1 MGSCFSSNSINSL
14 CYYNFKRNTV
24 IKSVALK
31 LPHGSKGIE
40 YCEQTGGFIHCD
52 INTWLSQLYL
62 NSEWTNWQIYND
74 ETEHIIDDASKI
86 HHKKG
91 HCKGIVA
98 WNNKRISWLC
108 HSLPNFP
115 KFFDGKI
122 ISDIETGELIYGQSF
137 QYIELDY
144 SEEMIINIIKQLDI
158 MEANIFISNSA
169 SGGRDSQIL
178 EQIKITNL
186 KQNWWQ
192 GGCTPLKLSTT
203 ITHIAKPPHCH
214 IDIYSDYL
222 VEKYN
227 HLWKVETWIRGHH
240 ILEEPLSE
248 ISLDSSPKIIDI
260 TTLQFEDITW
270 TEKQDHSKWA
280 TTSPSGS
287 YYWIGD
293 LNRMT
298 SQYKRGGG
306 GFICIDQ
313 NIASAF
319 NKLIKQ

>member
-14 CYYNFKRNTV
+14 CCFNFKQNTV

-74 ETEHIIDDASKI
+74 ETGHIIDEPENI

-108 HSLPNFP
+108 HSVPNFP

-144 SEEMIINIIKQLDI
+144 SEEMIINIIKQLHI
-158 MEANIFISNSA
+158 MEANIFISNSVN
-169 SGGRDSQIL
+169 DCQIL

-186 KQNWWQ
+186 KQNWWK
-192 GGCTPLKLSTT
+192 GGCIPLKLSNT
-203 ITHIAKPPHCH
+203 ITHIAKPPYCH

-222 VEKYN
+222 VKEYN
-227 HLWKVETWIRGHH
+227 HIWKVETWIRGHH
-240 ILEEPLSE
+240 ILEESLTE
-248 ISLDSSPKIIDI
+248 ISLGLSNDKIIDI
-260 TTLQFEDITW
+260 TTLQFEDIKW

-280 TTSPSGS
+280 TTAPGS
-287 YYWIGD
+287 HYWIGD

-306 GFICIDQ
+306 GFICMDQ

-319 NKLIKQ
+319 NKLIK

>member
-1 MGSCFSSNSINSL
+1 MGCCTSSCFNYFNKSS
-14 CYYNFKRNTV
+14 T
-24 IKSVALK
+24 IKLVALK

-40 YCEQTGGFIHCD
+40 YCEQSGGFIHCD

-74 ETEHIIDDASKI
+74 ETGHIINEPADI

-144 SEEMIINIIKQLDI
+144 SEEMITNIIKQLHI
-158 MEANIFISNSA
+158 MEANIFINNSA
-169 SGGRDSQIL
+169 CGRDNFQIL

-248 ISLDSSPKIIDI
+248 VSLDSSLKIIDI

-280 TTSPSGS
+280 TTAPGS
-287 YYWIGD
+287 HYWIGD

-306 GFICIDQ
+306 GFICMDQ

-319 NKLIKQ
+319 NKLIK

>member
-1 MGSCFSSNSINSL
+1 MGCCTSSCFNYFNKSSI
-14 CYYNFKRNTV
+14 
-24 IKSVALK
+24 IKYVALK

-74 ETEHIIDDASKI
+74 ETGHIIDEPENI

-122 ISDIETGELIYGQSF
+122 ISDIESGELIYGQSF
-137 QYIELDY
+137 QYIEIDY
-144 SEEMIINIIKQLDI
+144 SEEMIINIIKQLHI
-158 MEANIFISNSA
+158 MEANIFISNSGNSA
-169 SGGRDSQIL
+169 SGGRDNFINDCQIL

-192 GGCTPLKLSTT
+192 GGCIPLKLSNT
-203 ITHIAKPPHCH
+203 ITHIAKPPYCH

-222 VEKYN
+222 VKEYN

-260 TTLQFEDITW
+260 TSLQFEDIKW

-280 TTSPSGS
+280 TTSPESH
-287 YYWIGD
+287 YWIGD

-306 GFICIDQ
+306 GFICMDQ

-319 NKLIKQ
+319 NKLIK

>member
-14 CYYNFKRNTV
+14 CCFNFKRNTI
-24 IKSVALK
+24 IKLVALK

-40 YCEQTGGFIHCD
+40 YCEQSGGFIHCD

-74 ETEHIIDDASKI
+74 ETGHIINEPADI

-144 SEEMIINIIKQLDI
+144 SEEMITNIIKQLHI
-158 MEANIFISNSA
+158 MEANIFSSNSTN
-169 SGGRDSQIL
+169 DCQIL

-192 GGCTPLKLSTT
+192 GGCIPLKLSNT
-203 ITHIAKPPHCH
+203 ITHIAKPPYCH

-222 VEKYN
+222 VKEYN

-240 ILEEPLSE
+240 ILEEPLTE

-260 TTLQFEDITW
+260 TSLQFEDIKW

-287 YYWIGD
+287 HYWIGD

-306 GFICIDQ
+306 GFICMDQ

-319 NKLIKQ
+319 NKLIITE